1 MAQNWR
7 QRSCQ
12 KWKSWQNWCDAHVTL
27 ISVSSEATD
36 VAGMASPEIFKEA
49 ARHGVKA
56 CQMYLEATVKDL
68 QGKGL
73 KVDSV
78 CLEGVPARAI
88 IKYAQ
93 ENTVDLIALAT
104 HGKGE
109 VAWVMGSTAEKI
121 LSHATVPVLL
131 LAGDG
136 IQTALVERGIL
147 PGGLT
152 GQGFKALTVR
162 KLLIQGLWTGEA

>member
-12 KWKSWQNWCDAHVTL
+12 KWKNWQNWCDAHVTL

-49 ARHGVKA
+49 ARHEVKA
-56 CQMYLEATVKDL
+56 CQRYLEATAKDL

-93 ENTVDLIALAT
+93 ENPVDLIALAT

-109 VAWVMGSTAEKI
+109 VAWVLGSTAEKI
-121 LSHATVPVLL
+121 LSHAHGAGIIA
-131 LAGDG
+131 AGDG
-136 IQTALVERGIL
+136 IQAALVKRGIL

-152 GQGFKALTVR
+152 GQGLE
-162 KLLIQGLWTGEA
+162 L